1 MTAQYFGEPS
11 QLRMIRNCLIDFDNS
26 TNTAPA
32 LRITICGR
40 ETYDISFSLVFQG
53 QIWKICDCSRHH
65 PNTHH
70 GNVLGR
76 PFDERA
82 QLIAAIDRIGSPLA
96 LARYT
101 FAAQFWCAFTDFTT
115 VVRMLWL
122 FGFASHMLSVGFCCV
137 SIADQVAEMSSP
149 SRYFCGIWIGRFSS
163 CVLVRFNQEMCLY
176 YTDPCKILKPH
187 EQ

>member
-1 MTAQYFGEPS
+1 MSPLSSEW
-11 QLRMIRNCLIDFDNS
+11 L
-26 TNTAPA
+26 
-32 LRITICGR
+32 
-40 ETYDISFSLVFQG
+40 ETV
-53 QIWKICDCSRHH
+53 W
-65 PNTHH
+65 
-70 GNVLGR
+70 
-76 PFDERA
+76 
-82 QLIAAIDRIGSPLA
+82 LIATTRQILRLHYELRFVEDKLMTFRFLWSSRDKFGKYAIGVVIILTRTTAMYWDVPSMNVHIDRIGSPLA

-101 FAAQFWCAFTDFTT
+101 FAAQFWCAFTDFTI

-149 SRYFCGIWIGRFSS
+149 SRYYCEIWIGRFSS

-176 YTDPCKILKPH
+176 YTDQCKILKPH